1 MQKYSNKFFWSLSI
15 IIIGIIFGLVVG
27 LVKAAWVDPT
37 ESPPNGNLPA
47 PINVGG
53 ALQTKTGALVLN
65 KGLLVNTDNVPYGLI
80 VATGDVGIGT
90 LEPSYKLDV
99 AGALRLQPTSSVLT
113 ASEGVIYYDST
124 AKRFKCYENGA
135 WTNCTGGGGGGGGV
149 SGSGSVG
156 QVTFWA
162 SSTSVGGDKNLFWDN
177 ANKRLGIGTTT
188 PTASLEVVGQIK
200 TTEIKITGGSPGA
213 GKVLTSDASGL
224 ASWQTLP
231 PGSLPSGTSGQTLR
245 HDGTNWV
252 ASSLLFNN
260 GTNVGIGT
268 TNPSSKLDVSGD
280 INVSG
285 VYRKGGT
292 AGISVSCTSST
303 TPSGITISGGI
314 VTSAGSCTSIGGGGG
329 GGISGSG
336 TTNYISKWTDSTSLG
351 SSIIYDNG
359 TNVGIGTNSPT
370 ALSGSQKTLHI
381 SDTTNGAGIRLT
393 GAEGIS
399 GGMAIGGSK
408 SVGMAVG
415 TVTNHALQFYTNS
428 SERMRIDTSGNVGIG
443 TTTPVN
449 SNLHVYAP
457 TGYATIRI
465 ESGGKGTGT
474 SPLLAFKNKDDP
486 VGWTIGQDSWYSNAF
501 SIQRDANPWP
511 RYFLITQAGSVG
523 IGTTNP
529 AGPLHVHSNSSQGAI
544 YISGVSDNGHTYS
557 AIYLNNETADTNND
571 WVISHRKEV
580 GSDMEGDLH
589 IGRWTNSTYRLDI
602 DIDKNTGNVG
612 IGKTDPAYKLDV
624 AGDIRTTGCLVYNG
638 GSLGICV
645 SDIRLKD
652 NITDLS
658 FNNALA
664 KVLSL
669 QPKQFT
675 LKNDP
680 LQKISGLIAQEVEQ
694 FAPELVVTDEKGYKQ
709 IKYGDV
715 QWLLIEAIKEQ
726 QKEIEELK
734 AKF

>member
-1 MQKYSNKFFWSLSI
+1 MIKKYLQNNLLTFF
-15 IIIGIIFGLVVG
+15 LVVILISFFTLTIG
-27 LVKAAWVDPT
+27 LAWTGPD
-37 ESPPNGNLPA
+37 SNPPNGNIAA
-47 PINVGG
+47 PLNVSNVGQVKLG
-53 ALQTKTGALVLN
+53 GLTLN
-65 KGLLVNTDNVPYGLI
+65 WNGNETSIGLI
-80 VATGDVGIGT
+80 VKAGKVGIGT
-90 LEPSYKLDV
+90 TSPEQKLDV
-99 AGALRLQPTSSVLT
+99 VGGYIRSNT
-113 ASEGVIYYDST
+113 GFCI
-124 AKRFKCYENGA
+124 G
-135 WTNCTGGGGGGGGV
+135 TNCITAWPTATGGGIT
-149 SGSGSVG
+149 GSGSSG
-156 QVTFWA
+156 QVTFWTG
-162 SSTSVGGDKNLFWDN
+162 SSIVGGNNDLFWDN
-177 ANKRLGIGTTT
+177 TNKRLGIGTT
-188 PTASLEVVGQIK
+188 
-200 TTEIKITGGSPGA
+200 
-213 GKVLTSDASGL
+213 
-224 ASWQTLP
+224 
-231 PGSLPSGTSGQTLR
+231 
-245 HDGTNWV
+245 
-252 ASSLLFNN
+252 
-260 GTNVGIGT
+260 
-268 TNPSSKLDVSGD
+268 NPSYKLDVSGD
-280 INVSG
+280 IRVSG
-285 VYRKGGT
+285 VYRKGSNAGT
-292 AGISVSCTSST
+292 DVSCGTGQ

-329 GGISGSG
+329 GGVSGSG
-336 TTNYISKWTDSTSLG
+336 TNNYLAKWTGSTSIG

-359 TNVGIGTNSPT
+359 TNVGIGTTEPQNKLDVRGFIQSAGPLTGTYSASGLELRATDSGNFWQIVYRGSSSGEQGNITYWYWNGTKWINSLSLTPSGNVGIGTTSPT
-370 ALSGSQKTLHI
+370 PLVGSSQKTLHI